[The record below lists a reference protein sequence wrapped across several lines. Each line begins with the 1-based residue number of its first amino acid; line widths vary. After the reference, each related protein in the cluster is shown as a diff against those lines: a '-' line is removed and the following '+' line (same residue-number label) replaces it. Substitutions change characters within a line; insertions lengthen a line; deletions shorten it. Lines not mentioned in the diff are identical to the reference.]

1 MWRLT
6 DILARGLSSWK
17 SARGLDSLTAA
28 DAANGPDENT
38 AGLFRRPGRKF
49 LHVGCGQATID
60 DILSTGFLKS
70 NWREIRLDA
79 DESVK
84 PDIVGTMT
92 EMLSVPDASVEA
104 IYSSHG
110 LEHLYWYDVPRALTE
125 FRRVLADDGFLVVTC
140 PDLQTAAQMI
150 AKDQLFDTAYLSPA
164 GPITPFD
171 MVFSYRPFVQA
182 NPEWMSHHCGF
193 TLTTLASV
201 LSEADFAKVRGF
213 RHESGFDLWVLASKS
228 PRTDEEMTALAAE
241 YLPVRGVVSPAAVDG
256 MNAADGKTAE
266 LFRRPGRKFLH
277 VGCGPARK
285 PDVAPGFLSND
296 WQEIRLDI
304 DPTAEPD
311 IVCSMLDMAPA
322 PDSSVDA
329 VYSSHNI
336 EHLYP
341 HEVALA
347 LAEFFRVLKPNGFL
361 VLACP
366 DLQAVCRLVAEN
378 RLTEPAYVSAVGP
391 IAPLDILYG
400 YRPRLADGNLF
411 MAHHTGFTLR
421 TLEAAV
427 RSAGFR
433 SVAGR
438 SGGTFL
444 DLWIVASKTLLPED
458 EITRLSEAYLP
469 HQ

>member
-1 MWRLT
+1 M
-6 DILARGLSSWK
+6 
-17 SARGLDSLTAA
+17 SARGVYNPAAVDGANAA
-28 DAANGPDENT
+28 DENAAE
-38 AGLFRRPGRKF
+38 LFRRPGRKL
-49 LHVGCGQATID
+49 LHVGCGQATIE
-60 DILSTGFLKS
+60 DILSPGFRTS
-70 NWREIRLDA
+70 DWREIRLDA
-79 DESVK
+79 DESVA
-84 PDIVGTMT
+84 PDIVGTMA
-92 EMLSVPDASVEA
+92 EMPSVPDAAVDA

-110 LEHLYWYDVPRALTE
+110 IEHLYWYDVPRALTE

-150 AKDQLFDTAYLSPA
+150 AEDRLFDTAYLSPA

-193 TLTTLASV
+193 TLTTLVSV
-201 LSEADFAKVRGF
+201 MREAGFAKARGF
-213 RHESGFDLWVLASKS
+213 RQEGGFDLWVLASKS
-228 PRTDEEMTALAAE
+228 HRTDEEMTALVAE
-241 YLPVRGVVSPAAVDG
+241 YLPSSEGVSPAAVDG
-256 MNAADGKTAE
+256 ANVADENTAE
-266 LFRRPGRKFLH
+266 LFRCPGRKFLH

-285 PDVAPGFLSND
+285 PDVAPCFMSDD

-304 DPTAEPD
+304 DPSSMPD
-311 IVCSMLDMAPA
+311 VLCSMLDMAPV
-322 PDSSVDA
+322 PDASVDA

-336 EHLYP
+336 EHIYP
-341 HEVALA
+341 HEVARA
-347 LAEFFRVLKPNGFL
+347 LAEFFRVLKPDGLL

-366 DLQAVCRLVAEN
+366 DLQAVCRLVADN

-391 IAPLDILYG
+391 ITPLDILYG
-400 YRPRLADGNLF
+400 HRPQLAAGNLF

-421 TLEAAV
+421 TLEEAV
-427 RSAGFR
+427 RSAGFC

-444 DLWIVASKTLLPED
+444 DMWVVASKALLPED
-458 EITRLSEAYLP
+458 EIRRLSETHLP